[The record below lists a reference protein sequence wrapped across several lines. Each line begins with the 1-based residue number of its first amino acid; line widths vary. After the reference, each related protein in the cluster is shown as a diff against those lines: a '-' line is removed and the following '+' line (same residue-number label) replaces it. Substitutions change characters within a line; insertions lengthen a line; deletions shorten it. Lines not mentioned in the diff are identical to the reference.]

1 MIAIVNEEFAR
12 RYYGGLSP
20 IGRQFRAWGLPHTI
34 VGMVKTTKVHTLAE
48 GAQPYFYVPLWQH
61 FTANTGVALH
71 VRTPGDPQLMIAA
84 LRRELQALDP
94 EMPPPLF
101 VTLTEYMGASYF
113 VQRTAAMLMTV
124 LAALALAL
132 ASIGLYSLIAFGVSA
147 RRRELGVRVA
157 LGAAS
162 GDIVRMVVGEGV
174 RIAALGVAAGSVLS
188 ALGTRAL
195 GSLLFGVSPLDLPT
209 LAGAAALLA
218 AIGMAAAYIPA
229 RAAARVDPMQ
239 ALRAE

>member
-1 MIAIVNEEFAR
+1 MHN
-12 RYYGGLSP
+12 
-20 IGRQFRAWGLPHTI
+20 
-34 VGMVKTTKVHTLAE
+34 LAE

-61 FTANTGVALH
+61 FNANTGVALH
-71 VRTPGDPQLMIAA
+71 VRTSGDPQLMIAA

-174 RIAALGVAAGSVLS
+174 RIAALGVGAGLLLS
-188 ALGTRAL
+188 AIGTRAL
-195 GSLLFGVSPLDLPT
+195 GSILFGISPLDLPT
-209 LAGAAALLA
+209 LLGAAALLA

>member
-1 MIAIVNEEFAR
+1 MTGIV
-12 RYYGGLSP
+12 YL
-20 IGRQFRAWGLPHTI
+20 
-34 VGMVKTTKVHTLAE
+34 VGA
-48 GAQPYFYVPLWQH
+48 G
-61 FTANTGVALH
+61 
-71 VRTPGDPQLMIAA
+71 PGDPQLMIAA

-195 GSLLFGVSPLDLPT
+195 GSLLFGISPLDLPT
-209 LAGAAALLA
+209 LAAAAALLG

>member
-1 MIAIVNEEFAR
+1 MKIYRNLVSPNYFALMRIPLLAGRDFTVRDDRSAPMIAIVNDEFAR

-20 IGRQFRAWGLPHTI
+20 VGRQFRAWGMPHTI

-113 VQRTAAMLMTV
+113 VQRAAAMLMTV

-147 RRRELGVRVA
+147 RRRARRSDPGPSRGVTRR
-157 LGAAS
+157 S
-162 GDIVRMVVGEGV
+162 GFSRTN
-174 RIAALGVAAGSVLS
+174 GS
-188 ALGTRAL
+188 A
-195 GSLLFGVSPLDLPT
+195 
-209 LAGAAALLA
+209 
-218 AIGMAAAYIPA
+218 
-229 RAAARVDPMQ
+229 
-239 ALRAE
+239 